1 MSAPPPSVG
10 STSAATLVAAGRDY
24 AVAVAP
30 GKVNLFLELRGKRP
44 DGFHDLET
52 LLVPVDLAD
61 TLEVRAV
68 AGSDTHIECD
78 TPGVPADGRNLVAKA
93 ADALAEHT
101 GARFGVHVRLTKR
114 VPHAA
119 GLGGGSSDAAAMLV
133 ALNHIFALNL
143 SPETLMLVAGRVGSD
158 VPAFLVGPAAWCTG
172 RGEVVTP
179 APVGGELFLVVVKPD
194 AGLSTAA
201 VYARCA
207 VPADPVRGTAV
218 RSALA
223 AGDVRG
229 VAAGLFN
236 RLERSAFALLPEAAA
251 VRDALVRAGAL
262 AALVSGSGSGVF
274 GVCETRADAA
284 RVAGSV
290 AGSGRVFVVTVC
302 PGVAF

>member
-1 MSAPPPSVG
+1 MSAPPPGVG
-10 STSAATLVAAGRDY
+10 LAPAAMLVAAGRDY

-30 GKVNLFLELRGKRP
+30 AKVNLFLELRGKRP

-52 LLVPVDLAD
+52 LLAPVDLAD

-68 AGSDTHIECD
+68 PGHDIHIECD
-78 TPGVPADGRNLVAKA
+78 TPGVPVDDRNLVAKA
-93 ADALAEHT
+93 ADALAAFT
-101 GARFGVHVRLTKR
+101 GERFGVRVRLTKR

-133 ALNHIFALNL
+133 ALNHIFGLNL
-143 SPETLMLVAGRVGSD
+143 PLETLMLVAGRVGSD
-158 VPAFLVGPAAWCTG
+158 VPAFLTSPAAWCTG

-201 VYARCA
+201 VYARCT
-207 VPADPVRGTAV
+207 VPSDPVSGSAV
-218 RSALA
+218 RAALA

-229 VAAGLFN
+229 IAAGLFN
-236 RLERSAFALLPEAAA
+236 RLEEPAFALLPEAAA
-251 VRDALVRAGAL
+251 VRDRLRDAGAL
-262 AALVSGSGSGVF
+262 AALVSGSGSSVF
-274 GVCETRADAA
+274 GLCASAADAA

-290 AGSGRVFVVTVC
+290 LGSGRVFAVKVG